1 MSEPPEPTRTMGP
14 ALEVAM
20 HRGPRLCHGCPAPAC
35 ASSPRQPGGGSSP
48 KSVQCRPFHTPG
60 SGKNKVRVMAP
71 LQGPPPLQELSGAG
85 QGEQRVDGVSTYSSS
100 FSGWRGGGGGG
111 PRGSQAEAQSPCGQL
126 QSSGDRMSNALKFIW
141 KERGYAMG
149 FAEN

>member
-1 MSEPPEPTRTMGP
+1 MSEPPEPTSTTGP
-14 ALEVAM
+14 ALKVVM
-20 HRGPRLCHGCPAPAC
+20 HRGPMLCHGRPAPAC

-48 KSVQCRPFHTPG
+48 KSAQCRPFHTPG
-60 SGKNKVRVMAP
+60 S
-71 LQGPPPLQELSGAG
+71 EG
-85 QGEQRVDGVSTYSSS
+85 QGQSHGPSTRPPSSPRALGGRSGRAEGGRCLHRLLFLLRVAR
-100 FSGWRGGGGGG
+100 WRGGG

-126 QSSGDRMSNALKFIW
+126 QSPGDRMSNALNFIW

>member
-1 MSEPPEPTRTMGP
+1 MDRCCATG
-14 ALEVAM
+14 AL
-20 HRGPRLCHGCPAPAC
+20 R
-35 ASSPRQPGGGSSP
+35 
-48 KSVQCRPFHTPG
+48 RPVLHLPG
-60 SGKNKVRVMAP
+60 SREEGAPLNQPSVGLSIHLGLKDKVRVMAP

-85 QGEQRVDGVSTYSSS
+85 QGEQRVDGVSTDSSS

-126 QSSGDRMSNALKFIW
+126 QSPGDRMSNALNFIW